1 MKRAQREKIW
11 EVKGNNKRQTIGKEG
26 EKFIRTRSLKRELII
41 YRYGGQVK
49 RERGGYAFMMESA
62 SIQYIIER
70 ECDLGKYSTYCALG
84 TLNIKLFVSN
94 MCSIHI

>member
-1 MKRAQREKIW
+1 M
-11 EVKGNNKRQTIGKEG
+11 
-26 EKFIRTRSLKRELII
+26 
-41 YRYGGQVK
+41 K